1 MLDQLYIY
9 SKDECPGISVTVDGI
24 SFSLMLITE
33 FYIMMHCH
41 STLQLSDKT
50 GVSPVI
56 PEKQEMYFSSS
67 PIS

>member
-1 MLDQLYIY
+1 MLDELYIY
-9 SKDECPGISVTVDGI
+9 SKDERPGISVTVDGI

-50 GVSPVI
+50 VSPVI